1 MNLKNKEGI
10 DMQIGAA
17 YIRVSTEEQLEFS
30 PHAQKHAILEFAK
43 KNDILIEEQNIFI
56 DEGISGRKAEKRP
69 AFMNMIAC
77 SKKKPRPFDMI
88 LVHKFDRFARN
99 REDSVVYKS
108 LLRKECG
115 IKVISVTEPMDDDK
129 FSIILESML
138 EAMAEY
144 YSLNLADE
152 VRKGMF
158 EKARRGEHI
167 GKAPYGYDLK
177 DKNLIKNTYE
187 SLIVQKIFDMYVNKQ
202 ESLSF
207 IIKYLNENQIV
218 TKLCNKWRIYTLC
231 YLLQNP
237 VYIGFTRYN
246 YRKNKHEINDEKDWI
261 IVQGTHEKIISSELF
276 QQAQK
281 KLNSQISLG
290 IKNEKSSSLKSW
302 CQNLAVCSNCNYKLT
317 ISTCNQGKYPS
328 FRCNFISCPVK
339 KTCSCKFIE
348 KTIIKQLDTFIKMPI
363 EINLQDFSK
372 EKTILQ
378 QHLKKLQEKKELIK
392 NAYLAKAD
400 TLEEYK
406 KNKEILIKEEEKI
419 LIKLNQIS
427 SSSQIDKLN
436 FETYEQFFSSNL
448 SIEEKNNMLK
458 KLIKKIEINL
468 ETKKIERIEYA

>member
-1 MNLKNKEGI
+1 
-10 DMQIGAA
+10 MQIGAA

-30 PHAQKHAILEFAK
+30 PHAQKHAILNFAK
-43 KNDILIEEQNIFI
+43 KNDILIEEKNIFI

-77 SKKKPRPFDMI
+77 SKKNPRPFDMI

-115 IKVISVTEPMDDDK
+115 IKVISVTEPIEDDK

-177 DKNLIKNTYE
+177 NKNLIINTYE
-187 SLIVQKIFDMYVNKQ
+187 ALIIQKIFDMYVNQQKN
-202 ESLSF
+202 LSF
-207 IIKYLNENQIV
+207 IIKYLNKNQIV

-237 VYIGFTRYN
+237 IYIGFTRYN
-246 YRKNKHEINDEKDWI
+246 YRKNKYEINDEKDWI
-261 IVQGTHEKIISSELF
+261 IAQGTHEKIISYELF
-276 QQAQK
+276 EKAQK
-281 KLNSQISLG
+281 RLNKQISLG
-290 IKNEKSSSLKSW
+290 TKNQKSASLKSW
-302 CQNLAVCSNCNYKLT
+302 CQNLAVCSKCNHILT
-317 ISTCNQGKYPS
+317 VSTCNQGKYSS
-328 FRCNFISCPVK
+328 FRCNFNSCPIK

-348 KTIIKQLDTFIKMPI
+348 NLVTNQLDTSIKMPV

-372 EKTILQ
+372 EKAILQ

-392 NAYLAKAD
+392 NAYLAKVD
-400 TLEEYK
+400 SLEEYK
-406 KNKEILIKEEEKI
+406 KKKETLTQEEEKI
-419 LIKLNQIS
+419 LMNLNQIF
-427 SSSQIDKLN
+427 SSSQIEKLS
-436 FETYEQFFSSNL
+436 FENCRQFLSSNL
-448 SIEEKNNMLK
+448 SLEEKNNI
-458 KLIKKIEINL
+458 IKKFIKTVKINL
-468 ETKKIERIEYA
+468 ETKKIEIINYA

>member
-1 MNLKNKEGI
+1 MK
-10 DMQIGAA
+10 IGAA

-69 AFMNMIAC
+69 AFMNMIAL
-77 SKKKPRPFDMI
+77 SKKKPRLFDVI

-108 LLRKECG
+108 LLRKDCG

-187 SLIVQKIFDMYVNKQ
+187 ALIVQKIFDMYVIQKK
-202 ESLSF
+202 SLSS
-207 IIKYLNENQIV
+207 IIKYLNENQIK
-218 TKLCNKWRIYTLC
+218 TKLCNSWRIYTLC

-261 IVQGTHEKIISSELF
+261 IAQGTHEKIISPELF
-276 QQAQK
+276 QEAQK
-281 KLNSQISLG
+281 RLNRQISLG

-302 CQNLAVCSNCNYKLT
+302 CQSLAVCSNCNHKLT
-317 ISTCNQGKYPS
+317 VSTCNQRKYPS
-328 FRCNFISCPVK
+328 FRCNFISCSVK

-348 KTIIKQLDTFIKMPI
+348 KTIIKQLDAFIKMPI

-378 QHLKKLQEKKELIK
+378 QHLKKLQKKKELIK

-427 SSSQIDKLN
+427 SSQVDKLN

-458 KLIKKIEINL
+458 KLIKKLEINL
-468 ETKKIERIEYA
+468 ETKKIEKIEYA